1 MADAAVIAA
10 AYRAALAPDP
20 GDAKADFARLLSDDV
35 RLAGPFG
42 AANGREG
49 VIDALGGPM
58 LPGLLAAAAWEEPV
72 ADGDTLTLR
81 ATVAPGMLV
90 GGVLSTIT
98 VRDGTVTEI
107 FQEPIAAA
115 RPDPT
120 PLELTPA
127 MRQAVNEAL
136 NDSLPMTLAYVDGSG
151 VPHLSLRGSVHVHG
165 DHELA
170 IWVRDP
176 EGGFLQ
182 ALGDHPSVVLWYRN
196 PATRA
201 TYLFTGQ
208 ARVVADAAATRA
220 VYDAT
225 PERERNV
232 DPRARGKAVVVDL
245 ERIEGAGP
253 EGRVFM
259 ERPV

>member
-1 MADAAVIAA
+1 
-10 AYRAALAPDP
+10 
-20 GDAKADFARLLSDDV
+20 
-35 RLAGPFG
+35 
-42 AANGREG
+42 
-49 VIDALGGPM
+49 
-58 LPGLLAAAAWEEPV
+58 
-72 ADGDTLTLR
+72 
-81 ATVAPGMLV
+81 
-90 GGVLSTIT
+90 
-98 VRDGTVTEI
+98 
-107 FQEPIAAA
+107 
-115 RPDPT
+115 
-120 PLELTPA
+120 

-182 ALGDHPSVVLWYRN
+182 ALGEHPSVVLWYRN

-208 ARVVADAAATRA
+208 ARVVTDAAATRA

-232 DPRARGKAVVVDL
+232 DPRATRQGRRRRPGADRRRRPRGARL
-245 ERIEGAGP
+245 HGTPGLSGSPGGA
-253 EGRVFM
+253 
-259 ERPV
+259 PVCR